1 MCKYQQ
7 YTNELA
13 SVRYSLRQDGVWID
27 RRGLPKCYNP
37 VFQDLVTRQQDGEKL
52 SYLEN
57 ELYGQLLWS
66 LAAIVIKNT
75 KFRHQDPE
83 IKFECKAEMVSN
95 VLEKALRNYDP
106 TKGAA
111 YSYCYRLMYTAAV
124 HVLEAMDDRRA
135 LDRALSG
142 DIQVGDSGSDFRT
155 RDSGDILDFGRKVNT
170 AYSDMAYC

>member
-1 MCKYQQ
+1 MCKYEQ
-7 YTNELA
+7 YANELA

-37 VFQDLVTRQQDGEKL
+37 VFQELVTRQQDGEKL

-142 DIQVGDSGSDFRT
+142 DIQVGDSGSNLLMKSDP
-155 RDSGDILDFGRKVNT
+155 DYISCGRKVNT
-170 AYSDMAYC
+170 AYVDC